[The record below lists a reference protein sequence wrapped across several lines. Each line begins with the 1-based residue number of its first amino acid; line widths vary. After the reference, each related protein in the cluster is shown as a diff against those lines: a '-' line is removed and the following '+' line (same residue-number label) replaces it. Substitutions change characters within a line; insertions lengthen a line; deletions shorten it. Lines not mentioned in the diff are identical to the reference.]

1 MGRRLSVGRRI
12 DYSRVEAAVS
22 ARPHDLLWTQAQRCA
37 DDTPDWVVPILGRG
51 GPFVVR
57 RAVRMPGRLPVGV
70 RGGCR
75 RERFAMT
82 IDSAQVADICTPE
95 QLSARIAQLAP
106 ARRRAIPAL
115 AVLGDMAR
123 TLDRTGLCW
132 GLGGAVGYELA
143 TGEAVCHK
151 ASDIDVLL
159 RMPREIAR
167 ADARAV
173 IDALA
178 GLAVRC
184 DIQMETPRG
193 GVALADWAAGNT
205 QVLVKSDQ
213 GPFLCPNPW
222 SPAPLAADTALVG

>member
-1 MGRRLSVGRRI
+1 MGRRLNTSAGT
-12 DYSRVEAAVS
+12 DYSRLDAAVS
-22 ARPHDLLWTQAQRCA
+22 ARPHDLVWTRAQTPA
-37 DDTPDWVVPILGRG
+37 GDTPDWAVPILVRG

-75 RERFAMT
+75 RERFALT
-82 IDSAQVADICTPE
+82 IDSAHVADICTPA
-95 QLSARIAQLAP
+95 QLSARIAELGP

-115 AVLGDMAR
+115 AALPDLAR
-123 TLDRTGLCW
+123 TLDETSLCW

-143 TGEAVCHK
+143 TAEAVCHA

-159 RMPREIAR
+159 RMPGEIAR
-167 ADARAV
+167 ADAHAL
-173 IDALA
+173 IDSLA

-213 GPFLCPNPW
+213 GPFLCRDPW
-222 SPAPLAADTALVG
+222 SGQPATGAALAG

>member
-1 MGRRLSVGRRI
+1 MGRRLSVGQRI

-22 ARPHDLLWTQAQRCA
+22 ARPHDLLWTQAQPVA
-37 DDTPDWVVPILGRG
+37 DDTPDWAVPILARG

-57 RAVRMPGRLPVGV
+57 RAVRMPARLPVGV

-82 IDSAQVADICTPE
+82 IDGSQVIDICTPE
-95 QLSARIAQLAP
+95 QLGRRGTAVAP
-106 ARRRAIPAL
+106 DRRRAIPAL
-115 AVLGDMAR
+115 DVLPDVAH
-123 TLDRTGLCW
+123 TLDETSLCW

-143 TGEAVCHK
+143 TGEAACHTT
-151 ASDIDVLL
+151 SDIDVLL

-178 GLAVRC
+178 GHAVRC

-222 SPAPLAADTALVG
+222 SPAPAADTALVG